1 VESGLKLIP
10 GHLSES
16 FAAPKDQNSLV
27 IRGRKPCKDVAHV
40 RVSWDFLGAD
50 PGQKESTCVEKVDL
64 PAPVSPRSSS
74 RPLGE
79 LPSTTETALQRH

>member
-1 VESGLKLIP
+1 MESGLKLIP

-50 PGQKESTCVEKVDL
+50 PGQKESNCVEK
-64 PAPVSPRSSS
+64 S
-74 RPLGE
+74 
-79 LPSTTETALQRH
+79 